1 MCGEFCTLPALL
13 LKIIFN
19 LRFFVTAFG
28 LPRSFG
34 GPPNHVQ
41 QPGTRGRALE
51 EIRLLGES
59 ISFSDA
65 PDLTS
70 EQKFARAVVQFP
82 VPSRETIF
90 PD

>member
-1 MCGEFCTLPALL
+1 MINSQELADVL
-13 LKIIFN
+13 
-19 LRFFVTAFG
+19 
-28 LPRSFG
+28 
-34 GPPNHVQ
+34 
-41 QPGTRGRALE
+41 LE

-82 VPSRETIF
+82 VPSRETIASVIQEVFWASLLKEESRPCRPRLLYF
-90 PD
+90 PNRETVQ